1 MKCPKCGSE
10 NRQKAKFCND
20 CGIKLELI
28 CPECKSVC
36 KVSAKFCDH
45 CGTRVSLTGPDLTPL
60 DEKIDK
66 IQRYLPQGLTQKI
79 LAQRDRIEGERKNVT
94 VLFCDM
100 AGFTALSDQLDPE
113 EAYSIMDRVMETL
126 IHKVHDYEGTVNKMM
141 GDGLMALFG
150 APIALEDGPRRAI
163 LSALAIHEA
172 MAEFSRGL
180 AAERPEFPPI
190 QMRIGIN
197 TGPVVLGTV
206 GNSLRVEFTAVGDT
220 VNLAARMESLAEPGT
235 TYVTE
240 ITHQS
245 TAAFF
250 EFEALGE
257 QKIKGKGK
265 PVSIYKVISP
275 GDKTDRFEASLVR
288 GLSAFVGR
296 EPELNTL
303 MDRFGAVQEHR
314 GQTVFIHGEA
324 GIGKSRLVHEFR
336 QQTMQ
341 SGARWL
347 TGRSTSYGKNITHL
361 PMLDI
366 VKDLMGIR
374 ESDPVES
381 ILKKIETNVL
391 AISEKLAWIIPFI
404 RFFLALD
411 PGDRQVEEMV
421 PAQRSGRAN
430 EALQALISEASQAEP
445 VVLLIE
451 DLHWIDPQSESVIRY
466 LLERMAA
473 SKVMILLTYRP
484 GYTPSFGSQA
494 YFTDIPLQR
503 LRIGQSEDLVKSF
516 LGSEN
521 IPRPFQ
527 EMVIKKAEGNPLFI
541 EELCR
546 SLIEDGTLQQSGNG
560 YELKKPLDKIL
571 IPGTIEDVIM
581 ARIDRLPEE
590 SKEALQVASVIGRE
604 FTVRMLERVS
614 GLSQSLK
621 QTLGQLRVIELIY
634 EKTLYPELEYMFGH
648 ALTHDVAYQSL
659 IRQRQKELHRKVGEV
674 METLYADLL
683 PEFYETLAW
692 HFQRAED
699 WAKRA
704 YYLVMSAKKLKSRY
718 AYQRALQQCES
729 AVDLMENH
737 GASTLE
743 KIEAYEL
750 IGDLKSYLLDISG
763 ANQAYE
769 QALTLCSAPKTKHR
783 LENKMHRR
791 GEAYRNG
798 AKIVY
803 YQHGVGNLTIVC
815 IFPFVYGLLLQP
827 MIEALCQDFRII
839 TIDQRGLG
847 ESDPIPDDFT
857 WTDVIEDARAVIE
870 SSCNK
875 PVVVIGN
882 SRTGPVALDMA
893 ITHPHLVERLVLIAS
908 VLPASVFSDIPALRA
923 KEDWGR
929 WEGEEKARGL
939 RKFCEDM
946 YSEPGTQEIIELVFN
961 RLMNLP
967 SGVVRTQR
975 EAPIKEQMHLLP
987 TMTKPVLLLHGD
999 ADLILPLTFPNI
1011 LLEVLPNARL
1021 HILKNRG
1028 HSLPATATSEIGNL
1042 IRDFLRTDEDF
1053 LTPTLSRE
1061 VEFSYDGPP
1070 AFTVTYPDGSKEEK
1084 PERPEAVWQIS
1095 TPAGLPVQAVV
1106 APIPEGIEL
1115 KDVAENAY
1123 KPLLEEILR
1132 TKSKLNSNEEITLS
1146 DGNTAY
1152 YSEMHWNTPIG
1163 IPMTTMV
1170 VSVYKEGKWVY
1181 IVAHAWINFHVSM
1194 KIIKSLRFK

>member
-20 CGIKLELI
+20 CGIKFELI

-36 KVSAKFCDH
+36 KLSAKYCDH
-45 CGTRVSLTGPDLTPL
+45 CGTKVSLTGPDLTPL

-100 AGFTALSDQLDPE
+100 AGFTTLSDQLDPE
-113 EAYSIMDRVMETL
+113 ETYSIMDRVMETL

-163 LSALAIHEA
+163 LSAFAIHEA
-172 MAEFSRGL
+172 MAEFSQGL

-197 TGPVVLGTV
+197 TGPVVVGTV

-220 VNLAARMESLAEPGT
+220 VNLASKMESLAEPGT

-240 ITHQS
+240 NTHQS
-245 TAAFF
+245 TVAFF
-250 EFEALGE
+250 IFEALGE
-257 QKIKGKGK
+257 QKIKGKRK
-265 PVSIYKVISP
+265 PVSMYKVISP
-275 GDKTDRFEASLVR
+275 GDKIDRFEASLVR

-296 EPELNTL
+296 EPELNTM

-324 GIGKSRLVHEFR
+324 GIGKSRLVHEFK
-336 QQTMQ
+336 QQSMQ

-366 VKDLMGIR
+366 VKDLMSIR
-374 ESDPVES
+374 ESDPVEL

-391 AISEKLAWIIPFI
+391 AISEKLDWTIPFI

-411 PGDRQVEEMV
+411 PGDRKVEEMV

-430 EALQALISEASQAEP
+430 EALQALISETSQAGP

-451 DLHWIDPQSESVIRY
+451 DLHWIDEQSESVIRY
-466 LLERMAA
+466 LLERIAS
-473 SKVMILLTYRP
+473 SKVMVILTYRP

-503 LRIGQSEDLVKSF
+503 LRIVQSENLVKSF

-521 IPRPFQ
+521 IPQRFQ
-527 EMVIKKAEGNPLFI
+527 ELVIKKAEGNPLFI

-546 SLIEDGTLQQSGNG
+546 SLIEDGTLERSETG

-621 QTLGQLRVIELIY
+621 QSLGQLRAIELIY

-659 IRQRQKELHRKVGEV
+659 IRQRQKELHRRVGEV

-699 WAKRA
+699 WVKTT

-737 GASTLE
+737 GAGAPE

-750 IGDLKSYLLDISG
+750 AGDLKSYLLDISG
-763 ANQAYE
+763 ANQSYD
-769 QALTLCSAPKTKHR
+769 QALTLYSDLKTKQR
-783 LENKMHRR
+783 LENKLHRR

-803 YQHGVGNLTIVC
+803 YQHGMGDPTIVY
-815 IFPFVYGLLLQP
+815 IQPMVYSLLNQP
-827 MIEALCQDFRII
+827 MIEALCQNFRII

-857 WTDVIEDARAVIE
+857 MNDVMEDARAVIE
-870 SSCNK
+870 SSCEK
-875 PVVVIGN
+875 PVVVIGF
-882 SRTGPVALDMA
+882 SKTGPAALDVA
-893 ITHPHLVERLVLIAS
+893 ITYPHLVERLVLIAS
-908 VLPASVFSDIPALRA
+908 GLPVSTLSRIRTLRG
-923 KEDWGR
+923 DWLSQ
-929 WEGEEKARGL
+929 GEEKALGIRQ
-939 RKFCEDM
+939 FCEFFF
-946 YSEPGTQEIIELVFN
+946 SEPGTQEMIELMFN
-961 RLMNLP
+961 RLMTYP
-967 SGVVRTQR
+967 FGVLRTQVQ
-975 EAPIKEQMHLLP
+975 EPFKQQMHLLP
-987 TMTKPVLLLHGD
+987 TMTKPVLLLHGE
-999 ADLILPLTFPNI
+999 ADLLLPLTLTYS

-1028 HSLPATATSEIGNL
+1028 HSLPVTATSEVGNL
-1042 IRDFLRTDEDF
+1042 IRDFLRTDEGA
-1053 LTPTLSRE
+1053 LAPTITRE
-1061 VEFSYDGPP
+1061 VEFSFDGQP

-1084 PERPEAVWQIS
+1084 PEDPAAVWQIR
-1095 TPAGLPVQAVV
+1095 TPSGVSVSASIR
-1106 APIPEGIEL
+1106 PIPEGIEL
-1115 KDVAENAY
+1115 KDVAEKAY
-1123 KPLLEEILR
+1123 KPLLEERLH
-1132 TKSKLNSNEEITLS
+1132 TKSKLNSNEEITLL

-1152 YSEMHWNTPIG
+1152 YSEMYWNHAPSGGLPI
-1163 IPMTTMV
+1163 TTMV
-1170 VSVYKEGKWVY
+1170 VSVYKEGKWVF
-1181 IVAHAWINFHVSM
+1181 IVAHTWINFHVSM
-1194 KIIKSLRFK
+1194 KIVKSLRFK